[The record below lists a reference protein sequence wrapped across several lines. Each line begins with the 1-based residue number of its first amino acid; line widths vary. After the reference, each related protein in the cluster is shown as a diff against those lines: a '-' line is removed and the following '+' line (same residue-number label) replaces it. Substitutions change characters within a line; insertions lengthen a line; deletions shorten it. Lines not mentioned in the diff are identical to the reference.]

1 MATILQA
8 NQGAQQDDENKDK
21 AVQASSAQTTQI
33 GTNQGQPSAGQVKAQ
48 GPSSSGRFANIQSF
62 LKANQSGQIGQQVGQ
77 QVGAEKQ
84 KATQKLQ
91 ESKDAFGGQIGQVR
105 AGVEASNKAVNE
117 GIAQLNQS
125 QDYTVDD
132 SQADSV
138 AANIKKAQDL
148 RYEGP
153 QSLGSEEQ
161 LYGQAQNL
169 SQIGQASKSEGGRA
183 ALLQRFFGRDR
194 PTYSAGQNKLDN
206 LLLGRQ
212 SSALADVRRT
222 GKDFTR
228 DVTTAEQ
235 QAIKDIG
242 SQQEAIK
249 TNKATAESQL
259 ADFLSRSEVNL
270 GEDLGAIAS
279 ADTEARRAAPS
290 ISSSFDVGNEFRQF
304 LSGDKAGLP
313 GPASQVYSRLSAP
326 QLQAMGAL
334 QFNSDFTGQDLSDP
348 NVRAQLLGRANTQQS
363 ATYNKLAAL
372 VNKQALTT
380 GPQLSAG
387 SYSDLNRE
395 AYDAARNQIEADALG
410 LLQSGAFD
418 RNKYIETKGSG
429 GGLSSTMYKTN
440 TLAADAYQ
448 KALENYFT
456 SKGLKGNAR
465 VQKQVAGTKGSAYA
479 EAGKKQKEDADK
491 LQIPGYKLS

>member
-33 GTNQGQPSAGQVKAQ
+33 GANQGQPSAGQVKAQ

-117 GIAQLNQS
+117 GIAQLNQA
-125 QDYTVDD
+125 QDFTVDD
-132 SQADSV
+132 SGADLV

-169 SQIGQASKSEGGRA
+169 AQIGQASKSEGGRA

-228 DVTTAEQ
+228 DVTAAEQ
-235 QAIKDIG
+235 QALKDIG

-249 TNKATAESQL
+249 TNKAAAESQL
-259 ADFLSRSEVNL
+259 ADFLSRSEANL
-270 GEDLGAIAS
+270 GQDLEAIAS
-279 ADTEARRAAPS
+279 ADTAARRAAPS
-290 ISSSFDVGNEFRQF
+290 IYAGFSAGGDYSKYLRGGNTDAYD
-304 LSGDKAGLP
+304 ST
-313 GPASQVYSRLSAP
+313 SNVYSRLSAP
-326 QLQAMGAL
+326 ELEAIGAL
-334 QFNSDFTGQDLSDP
+334 NFNSELQGKNITDAAT
-348 NVRAQLLGRANTQQS
+348 RAALLGRANTAQ
-363 ATYNKLAAL
+363 AGTFNKLAGLIGKEAL
-372 VNKQALTT
+372 AS
-380 GPQLSAG
+380 GEQLSAG
-387 SYSDLNRE
+387 KYSDL
-395 AYDAARNQIEADALG
+395 DAGAFDSFKQQIQADAKS
-410 LLQSGAFD
+410 LLDSGAF
-418 RNKYIETKGSG
+418 NKADYTKDFSMAGSPISG
-429 GGLSSTMYKTN
+429 KSFDTERLK
-440 TLAADAYQ
+440 ADAYS
-448 KALENYFT
+448 KALANYFA
-456 SKGLKGNAR
+456 SRGIKSNATA
-465 VQKQVAGTKGSAYA
+465 QKQAAGSA
-479 EAGKKQKEDADK
+479 GKA
-491 LQIPGYKLS
+491 QIARANTLKAPGKAYIR